1 MQGGGGK
8 GSTPISAHGHACCCF
23 CPLRVILFVCPFD
36 TYLLSTYSTLGRVP
50 GAQDTGATEP
60 MSPAEEGCQIRP
72 GSQAVSLLDGKNA
85 IKCQLLTSHV
95 PREDPTTKGP
105 DDNVTGASRVDTDLS
120 PRRRRARVLRGP
132 QDTQPTL
139 ISSDRLAF
147 VACVESTRW
156 PGNQGTAI
164 ALCTPVLMRPR
175 HQVVSKLP
183 GNSNRQPEVRAPV

>member
-1 MQGGGGK
+1 MSVRHLFIEHLLHARPCSRGSGHGGHR
-8 GSTPISAHGHACCCF
+8 ADVACRRRL
-23 CPLRVILFVCPFD
+23 PD
-36 TYLLSTYSTLGRVP
+36 TAR
-50 GAQDTGATEP
+50 
-60 MSPAEEGCQIRP
+60 
-72 GSQAVSLLDGKNA
+72 SQAVSSLDGKNA

-139 ISSDRLAF
+139 TSSDRLAF

-164 ALCTPVLMRPR
+164 ALCTPVLMGPR